1 MKNKNLSVVSWRM
14 YEKEIT
20 DYFFAYAVCE
30 KPEPVTYCVSYL
42 QNLPPAASYGCLGNS
57 IRASMICHSLTTRC
71 YAAQT
76 VARWQKLAQI
86 SLRNPCNGHGVS
98 VFRYPASKNILRLF
112 LSYTLRKET
121 ASRPAN
127 VRKKFCKSTLSASR

>member
-1 MKNKNLSVVSWRM
+1 MISSIAKANCLNKKLSVVSWRM

-30 KPEPVTYCVSYL
+30 KPEPVTYCVSY
-42 QNLPPAASYGCLGNS
+42 S

-86 SLRNPCNGHGVS
+86 SLRKPCNGHGVS

-121 ASRPAN
+121 ASQPAN
-127 VRKKFCKSTLSASR
+127 VRKKFCESTLSASR

>member
-1 MKNKNLSVVSWRM
+1 MISDKENPVFGQIKICRWFPGACTKRKSPIIFLS
-14 YEKEIT
+14 
-20 DYFFAYAVCE
+20 YAVCE
-30 KPEPVTYCVSYL
+30 KPEPVTYCVSY
-42 QNLPPAASYGCLGNS
+42 S
-57 IRASMICHSLTTRC
+57 IRASIICHSLTTRC

-86 SLRNPCNGHGVS
+86 SLRKPRNGHGVS

-127 VRKKFCKSTLSASR
+127 VRKKFYKSTLSASR